1 MVILTGG
8 IGYAVALFFILMR
21 APDLALTQLVTETI
35 TTVLFIVSFSR
46 LPNIPRGSFNMKKE
60 SVKIV
65 VSLLTAF
72 LVVGFVFMIQQA
84 SALETISVFY
94 HDAYEKSGG
103 KNVVNAIL
111 GDFRALDTMAEGLV
125 LIIAGLGIYTLL
137 NFRDRRGQD
146 ERE

>member
-1 MVILTGG
+1 
-8 IGYAVALFFILMR
+8 GYIVTLFFILMR

-46 LPNIPRGSFNMKKE
+46 LPNVPRGQFNFKKE
-60 SVKIV
+60 AVKIAI
-65 VSLLTAF
+65 SLMTAIT
-72 LVVGFVFMIQQA
+72 VVGLVFMIQQA

-103 KNVVNAIL
+103 KNIVNAIL
-111 GDFRALDTMAEGLV
+111 GDFRALDTLAEGLV

-137 NFRDRRGQD
+137 NFKDRRGQD